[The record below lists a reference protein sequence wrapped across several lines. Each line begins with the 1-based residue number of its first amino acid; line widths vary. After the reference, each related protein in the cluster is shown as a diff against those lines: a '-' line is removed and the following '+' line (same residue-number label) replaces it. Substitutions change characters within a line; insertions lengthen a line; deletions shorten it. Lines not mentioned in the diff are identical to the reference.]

1 MRKMLYFI
9 SVSGILVFLMIACC
23 AFTPKSKKINSRKAV
38 DQSAIRTELGN
49 TLADLLLDPSTVTC
63 YSVKGKEKVTPDDYE
78 IEPHFVRD
86 SLCGVLSD
94 EAVAVLTFILTSDE
108 GNYAK
113 DSILIKSPYMPEI
126 EFSFTRKKQ
135 EAHVLVS
142 LTNFTWTVVYD
153 GKKQFNY
160 NYCDKRNI
168 ARFCEMILK
177 KED

>member
-1 MRKMLYFI
+1 MRKMIYFI
-9 SVSGILVFLMIACC
+9 GVSGILVFLFIACC
-23 AFTPKSKKINSRKAV
+23 AFTSKTKKITSQKAIN
-38 DQSAIRTELGN
+38 QTAIRAELGN
-49 TLADLLLDPSTVTC
+49 TLADLLLDPTTVTC

-78 IEPHFVRD
+78 LEPHYVRD

-108 GNYAK
+108 GNYSK
-113 DSILIKSPYMPEI
+113 DSMMIKSPYMPEI
-126 EFSFTRKKQ
+126 EFSFVRKKQ

-142 LTNFTWTVVYD
+142 LTNFSWSVIYD

-160 NYCDKRNI
+160 DYLDQRNI

-177 KED
+177 KEN